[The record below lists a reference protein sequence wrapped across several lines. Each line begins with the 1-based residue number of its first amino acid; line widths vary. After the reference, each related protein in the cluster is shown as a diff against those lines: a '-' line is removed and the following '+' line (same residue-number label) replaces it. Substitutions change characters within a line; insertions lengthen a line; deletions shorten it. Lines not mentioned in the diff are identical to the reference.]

1 MRKKKK
7 KKKEKEEIHPF
18 HRLERFYSSW
28 DLGVSFLTTCETYF
42 CFNLDVFFVFYR
54 YGEEWERIAENNR
67 SELMQ
72 DGRENSW
79 FSHIPVFSRD
89 QESKVY
95 VTHSIKNNHKLVEN
109 MLCHSDDIIDHEVGE
124 KEEMGVGSE
133 RKRALLFVAGNA
145 SNTMVKDVKAEIDKI
160 GYSSSPSSSS
170 SQTNSVGL
178 VSHLKK
184 EKRMFIEAW

>member
-1 MRKKKK
+1 M
-7 KKKEKEEIHPF
+7 F
-18 HRLERFYSSW
+18 DLEFIYH
-28 DLGVSFLTTCETYF
+28 L
-42 CFNLDVFFVFYR
+42 FYR
-54 YGEEWERIAENNR
+54 YGEEWERIAERNR
-67 SELMQ
+67 SELMEN
-72 DGRENSW
+72 GRDNSW

-89 QESKVY
+89 QASKIY

-109 MLCHSDDIIDHEVGE
+109 MLCQSDDIIDHQE
-124 KEEMGVGSE
+124 KEEMSE
-133 RKRALLFVAGNA
+133 RKRSLLFVAGNA

-160 GYSSSPSSSS
+160 GYSPPSSSS